1 MTNKFILFFSIL
13 ILVFFIHNQSVAG
26 DLQFRKY
33 AGEFMSIGVDA
44 RAQSMGGAF
53 SSLSAG
59 VASLFYNPAGIKA
72 IQKTEISFMHTQQMI
87 ASVNYDFLAAGF
99 KQDDN
104 RVIALSLVR
113 LGIDNI
119 KDSRQAQ
126 RIINQAG
133 DWNIDFSQVKD
144 FNASDYIFTVAVAQN
159 WRQSWS
165 WGVNL
170 KLIRRNLAEHH
181 ANGFGLDFGLQRTF
195 KENIYWGI
203 ALKNITTTLIAWDT
217 GTKELVKPEVYSGV
231 GYLYYFSKLNS
242 TFQPVV
248 DIIIR
253 AENRQRSAEAH
264 LGSLSLDY
272 AAGLEY
278 SYHRI
283 IFVRSGLDE
292 IQRLNLGIGLQIPH
306 VRVDYAYTN
315 YDSELGNSHRV
326 GLLISL

>member
-1 MTNKFILFFSIL
+1 MATKLTQSICIL
-13 ILVFFIHNQSVAG
+13 ILTFLVNNRSFAG

-44 RAQSMGGAF
+44 RAQAMGGAF

-59 VASLFYNPAGIKA
+59 VASLFYNPAGITS
-72 IQKTEISFMHTQQMI
+72 IQRPEFSFMHTQQMI

-99 KQDDN
+99 KQNDD
-104 RVIALSLVR
+104 RVIALGLVR

-133 DWNIDFSQVKD
+133 DWNIDFSQVRD
-144 FNASDYIFTVAVAQN
+144 FNASDYIFTLAVAQN
-159 WRQSWS
+159 WRKVWS

-170 KLIRRNLAEHH
+170 KLIRRNLAEYH
-181 ANGFGLDFGLQRTF
+181 ANGFGLDFGVQRTF
-195 KENIYWGI
+195 RQNIYLGL
-203 ALKNITTTLIAWDT
+203 AVKNITTTLIAWDT
-217 GTKELVKPEVYSGV
+217 GSKELVKPEMNLGL
-231 GYLYYFSKLNS
+231 GYFISFLKLNS
-242 TFQPVV
+242 NLLPVI
-248 DIIIR
+248 DLIIR
-253 AENRQRSAEAH
+253 AENRQQSASAN
-264 LGSLSLDY
+264 LGSISLDY

-283 IFVRSGLDE
+283 IFIRGGLDE
-292 IQRLNLGIGLQIPH
+292 IQRLNLGVGLQIPH
-306 VRVDYAYTN
+306 LRVDYAFTS

-326 GLLISL
+326 GLLVSL

>member
-1 MTNKFILFFSIL
+1 MATKLIKSICIL
-13 ILVFFIHNQSVAG
+13 ILIFFINNRSIAG

-44 RAQSMGGAF
+44 RAQAMGGAF

-59 VASLFYNPAGIKA
+59 VTSLFYNPAGI
-72 IQKTEISFMHTQQMI
+72 ISIRRPEFSFMHTQQMI

-99 KQDDN
+99 KQNDD
-104 RVIALSLVR
+104 RVIAVGLVR

-126 RIINQAG
+126 RIISQSG

-144 FNASDYIFTVAVAQN
+144 FNASDYIFTLAVAQN
-159 WRQSWS
+159 WRKVWS

-170 KLIRRNLAEHH
+170 KLVRRNLAEYH
-181 ANGFGLDFGLQRTF
+181 ANGLGLDLGLQRTF
-195 KENIYWGI
+195 RKNIYLGL
-203 ALKNITTTLIAWDT
+203 AVKNMTTTLIAWNT
-217 GTKELVKPEVYSGV
+217 GSKELVKPEMNLGL
-231 GYLYYFSKLNS
+231 GYFIDFVKLNS
-242 TFQPVV
+242 NFLPVIDV
-248 DIIIR
+248 IIR
-253 AENRQRSAEAH
+253 AENRQQSASVN
-264 LGSLSLDY
+264 LGSISLDY

-283 IFVRSGLDE
+283 IFIRGGLDE
-292 IQRLNLGIGLQIPH
+292 IQRLNLGVGLQIPH
-306 VRVDYAYTN
+306 VRIDYAYTN
-315 YDSELGNSHRV
+315 YDSELGNSHRI

>member
-1 MTNKFILFFSIL
+1 MKNKIIQSLSIL
-13 ILVFFIHNQSVAG
+13 MMTASSCHQLIAG

-44 RAQSMGGAF
+44 RAQGMGGAV
-53 SSLSAG
+53 SSLSTG

-99 KQDDN
+99 TQDDN
-104 RVIALSLVR
+104 RVVAFSLVR

-133 DWNIDFSQVKD
+133 DWNIDFSQVTD
-144 FNASDYIFTVAVAQN
+144 FNASDYIFTVAVAQP
-159 WRQSWS
+159 WKQTWA

-181 ANGFGLDFGLQRTF
+181 ANGLGLDLGVQKTF
-195 KENIYWGI
+195 KENIFWGM
-203 ALKNITTTLIAWDT
+203 ALKNVTTTLIAWDT
-217 GTKELVKPEVYSGV
+217 GSKELVKPELFSGA
-231 GYLYYFSKLNS
+231 GYLLNFSKLNS
-242 TFQPVV
+242 TFLPVI

-253 AENRQRSAEAH
+253 AENRQQSTEAH
-264 LGSLSLDY
+264 LGSFSFDY

-315 YDSELGNSHRV
+315 YDSELGNSHRI

>member
-1 MTNKFILFFSIL
+1 MKNNLFHVLNFL
-13 ILVFFIHNQSVAG
+13 ILTAGCCQQSLAG

-44 RAQSMGGAF
+44 RAQGMGGAV

-59 VASLFYNPAGIKA
+59 VASLFYNPAGIRG

-99 KQDDN
+99 TQDDN
-104 RVIALSLVR
+104 RVIAFSLVR

-133 DWNIDFSQVKD
+133 DWNIDFSQVTD
-144 FNASDYIFTVAVAQN
+144 FNASDYIFTLAVAQN
-159 WRQSWS
+159 WKQRWT

-170 KLIRRNLAEHH
+170 KLIRRNLAEYH
-181 ANGFGLDFGLQRTF
+181 ANGLGLDLGLQRTF
-195 KENIYWGI
+195 KENIYWGLT
-203 ALKNITTTLIAWDT
+203 LKNVTTTLIAWDT
-217 GTKELVKPEVYSGV
+217 GSKELVKPELYSGA
-231 GYLYYFSKLNS
+231 GYLLNLTKLNS
-242 TFQPVV
+242 TFLPVI
-248 DIIIR
+248 DIILR
-253 AENRQRSAEAH
+253 AENRQQSAETH
-264 LGSLSLDY
+264 LGNLSFDY

-278 SYHRI
+278 SYHSI

-292 IQRLNLGIGLQIPH
+292 IHRLNLGVGLQIPH
-306 VRVDYAYTN
+306 VRVDYAYTS